1 MYQYQLDLFQS
12 SSKKIIIN
20 KSRQLGIS
28 DFYAFKTMLNAMA
41 GRPNLIVSPAERQSD
56 NFSFYAQAH
65 FKNLLPHLDHN
76 PLKRQ
81 SFGYMEFESGGY
93 LMSLPNSPTTI
104 RGISIPAN
112 GTIVLD
118 EFAHFSDAEK
128 IWQAVYP
135 MATRGGD
142 IVIISTPYG
151 EANLF
156 ADYWRKADEL
166 GFERQL
172 INYRQ
177 CESMTP
183 TMVTEL
189 RRTIDELS
197 WRQEYENEFLAMK
210 ESYFSM
216 DLINKVVDKSIV
228 LWTEPEQ
235 IPDGVRLLFLVDIGR
250 KIDKTAILGVDAGGR
265 VLFKKT
271 MERAE
276 YQEQFAVLCA
286 LLPHSMIMKIDQ
298 NGIGNQLAEDLGRVE
313 PGVVQG
319 VSITNELKARS
330 FIELRRMMEAE
341 KPGVRIPDDFEI
353 KRALNLITRKQYG
366 TTITFE
372 AHRDDIA
379 GHADTAMA
387 LMLLVGGTGEH
398 PLKVEW
404 VKRGGVPDYVLDG
417 KTVARP
423 ERMRTLGLRFTKG
436 VEKQFAAVLGVQY
449 EGGGYRVTE
458 AVHERLSF
466 PVQVTR
472 ARDLIAQW
480 KPARVF
486 VDAETYQHILRQKMA
501 LPVLPCRVGGDGEMQ
516 IMNMAPYFEQGRVM
530 LGESVTPEF
539 LREWGQF
546 PDLTDYALLEATVYA
561 LNDLL
566 LSASPMIKGAVVAKP
581 PQPATLP
588 YIKKYF
594 HKVA

>member
-1 MYQYQLDLFQS
+1 MYQYQLDLFQTPA
-12 SSKKIIIN
+12 KKVIIN

-41 GRPNLIVSPAERQSD
+41 GRPNLIVSPAERQSG

-65 FKNLLPHLDHN
+65 FENLLPYLDHN

-93 LMSLPNSPTTI
+93 LRSLPNSPTTI
-104 RGISIPAN
+104 RGIAIPAN

-142 IVIISTPYG
+142 IVVISTPYG

-166 GFERQL
+166 GFEKRL

-177 CESMTP
+177 CETMTDS
-183 TMVTEL
+183 MVTEL

-216 DLINKVVDKSIV
+216 DLINKSVDKSIT

-235 IPDGVRLLFLVDIGR
+235 LSEGGKLMFLVDVGR
-250 KIDKTAILGVDAGGR
+250 KVDKTAILGVDTLGR

-271 MERAE
+271 MERTE
-276 YQEQFAVLCA
+276 YQDQFAVLCA
-286 LLPHSMIMKIDQ
+286 LLPHATVMKIDK

-319 VSITNELKARS
+319 VAITNELKEKS
-330 FIELRRMMEAE
+330 FIELRRMMEA
-341 KPGVRIPDDFEI
+341 KPPRVWLPDDFEI
-353 KRALNLITRKQYG
+353 KRALNLIQRKQYG

-372 AHRDDIA
+372 AHRDDTV
-379 GHADTAMA
+379 GHADCAFA
-387 LMLLVGGTGEH
+387 LMLLVGGTGER

-404 VKRGGVPDYVLDG
+404 VRREGVPAG
-417 KTVARP
+417 KV
-423 ERMRTLGLRFTKG
+423 ERMRTLGLRFSSG
-436 VEKQFAAVLGVQY
+436 LERPFAAVLGVQY
-449 EGGGYRVTE
+449 VGGDWRVGE
-458 AVHERLSF
+458 AVKERLSF
-466 PVQVTR
+466 PMQVTR
-472 ARDLIAQW
+472 ARDLMAQW

-486 VDAETYQHILRQKMA
+486 VDAESYQNILRQKVA
-501 LPVLPCRVGGDGEMQ
+501 LPVLPCRVGGNSEMQ
-516 IMNMAPYFEQGRVM
+516 IMNMAPYFEQGRVV
-530 LGESVTPEF
+530 LGDGVTAEF

-546 PDLTDYALLEATVYA
+546 PDLTDYALLEGTVYA

-566 LSASPMIKGAVVAKP
+566 LSAAPMVKGVVVAKP

-594 HKVA
+594 HKVV